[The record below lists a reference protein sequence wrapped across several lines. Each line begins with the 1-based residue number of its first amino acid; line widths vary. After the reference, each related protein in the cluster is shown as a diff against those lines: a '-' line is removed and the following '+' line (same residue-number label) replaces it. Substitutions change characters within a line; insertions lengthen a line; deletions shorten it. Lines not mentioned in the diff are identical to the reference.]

1 MADDYEVV
9 NSSGSEGSGSI
20 DNRIPITLDLNAKIP
35 SALVSAKQGDDEG
48 RKIYVTFSE
57 DGNTW
62 TIPSGVRAGFRF
74 RKADGH
80 VIYNATTG
88 HEDDNINIDKN
99 TIVITLTA
107 ECLSAAGRG
116 YADVILEDSEHHTIS
131 TSPFI
136 LDVVAS
142 PNVSAGIVSGDEF
155 TYLQA
160 IIAGTDN
167 VIAGAAD
174 WAVGPSLARTG
185 EGGEGTMN
193 EGDKYEGNV
202 LILGTDSDTQLGPVT
217 LKPSDTINALY
228 FAEVAAKYAVGGSTP
243 ASEFFGNGW
252 TNITFPTED
261 TYSAKHFADEA
272 AAQVVTAQMWAIGT
286 NASGSEYQPSATKN
300 AKYYADRI
308 QNLTVSADSS
318 YAGVTP
324 GVIKT
329 TVDSGGVGEHYNL
342 QFNIPRG
349 QVGET
354 GPTGITGATPSI
366 TSRYTRYAN
375 VAKIPT
381 DFNNV
386 RWSSSLPS
394 VWNENYILI
403 KTVTIFNND
412 TNNPVEVITISRAAE
427 TAGLVLGR
435 QIVNFVTDTTPY
447 ILKENVDYSSA
458 VGFPA
463 TPTEGQLWF
472 VPVFDDTVA
481 NNSGSGS

>member
-88 HEDDNINIDKN
+88 HEDDNINIDEN

-142 PNVSAGIVSGDEF
+142 PNVGAGVVSGDEF

-160 IIAGTDN
+160 IVAGTDN

-228 FAEVAAKYAVGGSTP
+228 FAEVAAKYAVGGSTS

-261 TYSAKHFADEA
+261 TYSAKHFAEEA
-272 AAQVVTAQMWAIGT
+272 ATQVAAAQMWAIGT

-308 QNLTVSADSS
+308 ENLTVSADSS
-318 YAGVTP
+318 YAGATPSVTKN
-324 GVIKT
+324 IK
-329 TVDSGGVGEHYNL
+329 DEHYEL
-342 QFNIPRG
+342 HFEIPRG

-354 GPTGITGATPSI
+354 GPTGGIAAFSTAQQYYAF
-366 TSRYTRYAN
+366 TSASNTAR
-375 VAKIPT
+375 PT
-381 DFNNV
+381 KWSTNLPGQVNNTNQ
-386 RWSSSLPS
+386 WL
-394 VWNENYILI
+394 WI
-403 KTVTIFNND
+403 KTSVYYTGSTEPIDFY
-412 TNNPVEVITISRAAE
+412 T
-427 TAGLVLGR
+427 
-435 QIVNFVTDTTPY
+435 VNRVNVTDVSRNTLNAAINAPF
-447 ILKENVDYSSA
+447 ILAQGTDYSSEA
-458 VGFPA
+458 GFPSE
-463 TPTEGQLWF
+463 PREGQLWF